1 MEWNYFSHLDQYR
14 RIRSFWHSFYT
25 ATLAS
30 FCNSHKIKTSTKTV
44 PKSDS
49 SPWTKG
55 RWDPRTV
62 AQGAECAESPRP
74 NISEQVEA
82 TADFC
87 IVVLFYVHLSLR
99 LVLKEHLPYVTILYI
114 GHHWSIFWI
123 ELKQAQRNS
132 MLKQKR
138 GPTAPH
144 FWFARPKTNQPL
156 AISPDRRFLMRSLLL
171 QANREIAQV
180 HLSLIVMT
188 DGNDST
194 ARGCRLLKYIEV
206 PLQPLPWSPCQLAVS
221 Y

>member
-1 MEWNYFSHLDQYR
+1 MPPH
-14 RIRSFWHSFYT
+14 HG
-25 ATLAS
+25 
-30 FCNSHKIKTSTKTV
+30 
-44 PKSDS
+44 PKAVGTPG
-49 SPWTKG
+49 PWQLG
-55 RWDPRTV
+55 V
-62 AQGAECAESPRP
+62 ECAESPRP

-87 IVVLFYVHLSLR
+87 IVVLLYVHLSLR
-99 LVLKEHLPYVTILYI
+99 LVLKEHLPYVTILVII
-114 GHHWSIFWI
+114 GPSS
-123 ELKQAQRNS
+123 ELKQAQGNS

-188 DGNDST
+188 GGNDST

>member
-1 MEWNYFSHLDQYR
+1 MDQRPLGPQDRGTRGRMRRVTQTKHLRTSWSHGWFLYCSTVLCSLEFKTGFER
-14 RIRSFWHSFYT
+14 
-25 ATLAS
+25 ALA
-30 FCNSHKIKTSTKTV
+30 
-44 PKSDS
+44 
-49 SPWTKG
+49 
-55 RWDPRTV
+55 
-62 AQGAECAESPRP
+62 
-74 NISEQVEA
+74 
-82 TADFC
+82 
-87 IVVLFYVHLSLR
+87 LR
-99 LVLKEHLPYVTILYI
+99 DYI